1 MGHHAAKTELRAMK
15 TALKYQYKAIL
26 VYEYFANCNKIGILK
41 LSCEHNVNFVLQS
54 NTLKGNDNTKDH
66 QQHRGCDVRHRG
78 IVGHAFR
85 RMWFKRNVFIRGER
99 EDVIPKRTAITDKH
113 GR

>member
-41 LSCEHNVNFVLQS
+41 LSCEHNVISFYNR
-54 NTLKGNDNTKDH
+54 TL
-66 QQHRGCDVRHRG
+66 
-78 IVGHAFR
+78 
-85 RMWFKRNVFIRGER
+85 FKRAMTIQNATNNT
-99 EDVIPKRTAITDKH
+99 EDVTSDIEELWDTRL
-113 GR
+113 GGCGLN